1 MKIRPAM
8 KVTLR
13 VGSAIPG
20 LFLIALW
27 LQLFG
32 GLACPADNPF
42 KQAYPFDTAV
52 LSYVSMGNQKG
63 SSTVYVRGGL
73 KCKQTNTSGQI
84 MGVDTA
90 VRELEITTP
99 QYVYYIDLK
108 EKKGTRWDNP
118 SRILVEEYEKL
129 TPKEKAMVAEY
140 VKKHGH
146 HLVALLGG
154 GNPKTYESILMGRP
168 CLVIDSGNIKSWI
181 WKGTDL
187 ALRTEGT
194 ILGLKTVNAVTK
206 IDENI
211 DIPSTRFVVPEDVD
225 IQYDKAASQVS
236 RQLAK
241 TMLDNMKNPKTAD
254 PDPMAAQN
262 PLSCPEA
269 PVNPRD
275 SYQDF
280 PENKEEVEMMRKQL
294 EKAKKWQFGISGPVS
309 PPNID

>member
-1 MKIRPAM
+1 KIRPA
-8 KVTLR
+8 VTATPQVR
-13 VGSAIPG
+13 SAISG

-27 LQLFG
+27 LQLTG
-32 GLACPADNPF
+32 GLACPAENPF

-52 LSYVSMGNQKG
+52 LSYVSLGSQKG
-63 SSTVYVRGGL
+63 SSMVYVRGGL
-73 KCKQTNTSGQI
+73 KCKLTNTSGQI
-84 MGVDTA
+84 MGMDTA

-99 QYVYYIDLK
+99 QYIYYIDLK

-129 TPKEKAMVAEY
+129 TPEEKVQVTEY

-154 GNPKTYESILMGRP
+154 GNPKTYDGILMGRP

-187 ALRTEGT
+187 ALRTEGSV
-194 ILGLKTVNAVTK
+194 LGLKTVTAATK

-225 IQYDKAASQVS
+225 IQYDKTASQVS

-241 TMLDNMKNPKTAD
+241 TMLDNMKNPKAAD
-254 PDPMAAQN
+254 PDPLATQD
-262 PLSCPEA
+262 PLSCPDA
-269 PVNPRD
+269 PANSRG

-280 PENKEEVEMMRKQL
+280 PENKEQVEMMRKQL
-294 EKAKKWQFGISGPVS
+294 EKAKKWQFGISGPVTS
-309 PPNID
+309 PGMD